1 MHRLDSGALV
11 YPCTFQSLEGR
22 RAPFDLDAAGLGG
35 MDLGALDPSAGRAPV
50 RWLEARGLARPDWL
64 DAQAEPVFALE
75 REAADGGFELVDDDA
90 HDPLVDG
97 VRFRVPAPGGVYR
110 ISVWWTAAYVQASE
124 AVGLWGER
132 ESARVPFLPA
142 AAALGVARDG
152 CRGRVVRADRTPR
165 AGAIV
170 WVTSARGAPRVGAVV
185 ADLHG
190 RFATGPVNVRE
201 LVLAC
206 ECAEGVA
213 SARVDATSGREIE
226 LLLGT
231 ATAGTAA
238 SGCGD
243 RCS

>member
-22 RAPFDLDAAGLGG
+22 RAPLEVDPELGPAL
-35 MDLGALDPSAGRAPV
+35 DLGALDPSAGRAPV
-50 RWLEARGLARPDWL
+50 RWLEARGLTRPDWL

-75 REAADGGFELVDDDA
+75 RESAGGGFELVDGDA
-90 HDPLVDG
+90 HNPLVDG
-97 VRFRVPAPGGVYR
+97 VRFPLPAAGGVYR
-110 ISVWWTAAYVQASE
+110 ISVWWTAAFVQASE
-124 AVGLWGER
+124 AVGLWEAH

-142 AAALGVARDG
+142 AAELGGARDG
-152 CRGRVVRADRTPR
+152 CRGRVLRADRSAR

-190 RFATGPVNVRE
+190 YFSTGPVNVRE

-206 ECAEGVA
+206 ECPDGVA
-213 SARVDATSGREIE
+213 TARVDVASGREVV
-226 LLLGT
+226 LVLG
-231 ATAGTAA
+231 
-238 SGCGD
+238 
-243 RCS
+243 R